1 MEPLAFAR
9 SVIAWRWTPCVAPV
23 TGSVL
28 IALLTLALVPDEI
41 GGSTAGTGSLALR
54 GKPDKTSESVSDDTA
69 NDTNLDGTPPA
80 RRAGTGRPRMPA
92 DAVQGFVQEA
102 QEVPIVPFEPSPEP
116 APPPIPFTPTP
127 PIPFTP
133 PEPAI
138 PAPPPP
144 AVAEPGTLP
153 PPDVPLAPLGPGP
166 ATPPGATEPAT
177 P

>member
-41 GGSTAGTGSLALR
+41 GGSTAGAGSLALR
-54 GKPDKTSESVSDDTA
+54 GKPDRTSVSVSDDTA
-69 NDTNLDGTPPA
+69 NDTNADGTPPA
-80 RRAGTGRPRMPA
+80 RRPGTGRPRMPA
-92 DAVQGFVQEA
+92 GAGHGVPNA
-102 QEVPIVPFEPSPEP
+102 QELPSVPFEPSPP
-116 APPPIPFTPTP
+116 P

-133 PEPAI
+133 PEPAS
-138 PAPPPP
+138 PSPPPP
-144 AVAEPGTLP
+144 DVPEPDMLP
-153 PPDVPLAPLGPGP
+153 PPDVPLPPLGPGP
-166 ATPPGATEPAT
+166 TTPPGATEPAT